1 MGETLEDKPDSEA
14 RVKCQ
19 QAITLRCMLS
29 IGFQLLLAYFIM
41 LNDTDSRSKFIS
53 ESSDMRGK
61 ITNQTLDCK
70 HFLC

>member
-1 MGETLEDKPDSEA
+1 
-14 RVKCQ
+14 
-19 QAITLRCMLS
+19 MLS